1 MLETLT
7 RTDQQWLL
15 WLNGHHSPFFDWLM
29 YAVSGRFEWIPLY
42 IVILAFIIKKYRW
55 KSVWI
60 ILAIVVLV
68 TLTDQT
74 GNLLKN
80 SVKRLRPCRDPQ
92 IGHLVHLVNNYCGG
106 AYGFISAHAA
116 NSFGLAT
123 FISLIFKNRWV
134 TLGMFFWAVLVSYS
148 RIYLGAH
155 YPGDVICGALFGM
168 PAGMDHSADHL
179 PVDQPV
185 LRQHI
190 IFSLLPVPAQPGP

>member
-29 YAVSGRFEWIPLY
+29 YAASGRFEWIPLY
-42 IVILAFIIKKYRW
+42 LGILAFIIRKYRW

-60 ILAIVVLV
+60 ILAIVMLI
-68 TLTDQT
+68 TLTDQA

-92 IGHLVHLVNNYCGG
+92 IGYLVHLVHNYCGG

-123 FISLIFKNRWV
+123 FVSLIGKNRWV
-134 TLGMFFWAVLVSYS
+134 TLGMFFWAILVSYS

-155 YPGDVICGALFGM
+155 YPGDVICGALLG
-168 PAGMDHSADHL
+168 SAL
-179 PVDQPV
+179 AW
-185 LRQHI
+185 I
-190 IFSLLPVPAQPGP
+190 IQQITFRLIRRYYGNA